1 VAFVC
6 ACGQDEAS
14 PAAEAGSGLL
24 LAKPWM
30 LWTDMLMLFSIEDD
44 HDHEHEHDHEEH
56 AEEEHDHEEHDH
68 EAAPSSSTETS
79 MADLHLNAYTG

>member
-1 VAFVC
+1 MPI
-6 ACGQDEAS
+6 QDDEAS

-30 LWTDMLMLFSIEDD
+30 LWTDILMPFSIED
-44 HDHEHEHDHEEH
+44 EHDHEEH

-68 EAAPSSSTETS
+68 EAAPSSSTKTS
-79 MADLHLNAYTG
+79 MADLHLNAYRKVKLNSRP